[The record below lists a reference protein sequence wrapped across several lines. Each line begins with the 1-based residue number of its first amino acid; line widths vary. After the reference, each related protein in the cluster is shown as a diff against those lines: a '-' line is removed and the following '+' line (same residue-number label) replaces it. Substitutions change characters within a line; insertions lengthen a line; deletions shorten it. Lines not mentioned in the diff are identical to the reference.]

1 MIKRVM
7 LLFLCTLALLWGKE
21 YDPTVTAI
29 QAKLFPKIALLE
41 QHVKEEKTSTL
52 RISIL
57 AIDADR
63 NAAVQFK
70 EQIEAAYPE
79 GLLGRRMVVAVER
92 FDPEAIQRPDAV
104 IVLAHQPEVL
114 RSIATW
120 ANTHGIVSFAY
131 DPFDLEAGFLVSI
144 YFGKSAKPYLNRGVM
159 QEFRFIFD
167 HYLLRLSKF
176 YAP

>member
-1 MIKRVM
+1 M
-7 LLFLCTLALLWGKE
+7 KE
-21 YDPTVTAI
+21 RD
-29 QAKLFPKIALLE
+29 
-41 QHVKEEKTSTL
+41 TSTL

-57 AIDADR
+57 AIDADLD
-63 NAAVQFK
+63 AARRFK
-70 EQIEAAYPE
+70 EQIEAAYPD
-79 GLLGRRMVVAVER
+79 GLLGRRMVVTVER
-92 FDPEAIQRPDAV
+92 FAPQEMTLPDAV

-114 RSIATW
+114 HSIASW
-120 ANTHGIVSFAY
+120 ANEHGIVSFTY

-159 QEFRFIFD
+159 QEGRFVFD